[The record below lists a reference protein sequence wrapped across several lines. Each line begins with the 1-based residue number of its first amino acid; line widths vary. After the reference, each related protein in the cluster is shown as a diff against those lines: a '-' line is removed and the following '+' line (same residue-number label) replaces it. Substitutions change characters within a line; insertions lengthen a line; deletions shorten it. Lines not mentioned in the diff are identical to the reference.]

1 MCLLYI
7 DLWVITLVTNS
18 EDHLVTFAMNNQNL
32 VYWANSRKISVALA
46 QVPSSM
52 DECLPDCKPTQS
64 SAWRT
69 HPSAPRCWRCQ
80 RHCMTWC
87 WRQIIYLEWTLCAQL
102 PESRRGWNSKELF
115 LLALLPRQ
123 TSNDSYSYWY
133 LSMKVSTSS
142 SHGCFSLTPLIYS
155 CSNDTVWSVFLC
167 PIVSPKSRSCLLS
180 SLWPT
185 ISKA

>member
-1 MCLLYI
+1 MVARQKKHTCYHQLTKTCFSFPTKHSSGAKLLCNNLVVPCETCKCSWNETCHKCVYI

-69 HPSAPRCWRCQ
+69 HPSAPWCWRCQ
-80 RHCMTWC
+80 RYCMTC
-87 WRQIIYLEWTLCAQL
+87 CRRQIIYLEWTLCAQL

-123 TSNDSYSYWY
+123 TSNDSCSYW
-133 LSMKVSTSS
+133 
-142 SHGCFSLTPLIYS
+142 
-155 CSNDTVWSVFLC
+155 
-167 PIVSPKSRSCLLS
+167 
-180 SLWPT
+180 
-185 ISKA
+185 